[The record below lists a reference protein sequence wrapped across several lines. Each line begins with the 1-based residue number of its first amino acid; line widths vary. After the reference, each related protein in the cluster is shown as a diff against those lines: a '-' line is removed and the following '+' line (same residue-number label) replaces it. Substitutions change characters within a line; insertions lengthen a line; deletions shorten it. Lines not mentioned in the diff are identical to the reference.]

1 MQIRPFLIAAFVL
14 LISSNVLAQSKKFS
28 WKGIFQKHSS
38 KEVVQPIKI
47 ATNKI
52 DKLYRP
58 SFHFTPKAG
67 WMNDPNGMIYVNGVY
82 HLYYQHNP
90 NASVWGP
97 MHWGHATSKDL
108 IHWKH
113 KKIALY
119 PNALGTIFSGSA
131 VIDSNNT
138 SGFGKG
144 RRAPLVAIYTQH
156 SMEGEKA
163 GRDDFQNQ
171 SISISLNAGKTF
183 KTYRGNPVIKTPHL
197 RDFRDPKVFWYEPT

>member
-1 MQIRPFLIAAFVL
+1 MQLRHFFIAIVVL
-14 LISSNVLAQSKKFS
+14 FIHSNISAQSKKFS
-28 WKGIFQKHSS
+28 LKGIFQKSVT
-38 KEVVQPIKI
+38 KE
-47 ATNKI
+47 T

-58 SFHFTPKAG
+58 SIHFTPKAG
-67 WMNDPNGMIYVNGVY
+67 WMNDPIGMIYVKGVY

-138 SGFGKG
+138 SGFGRG
-144 RRAPLVAIYTQH
+144 RKAPLVAIYTQDRK
-156 SMEGEKA
+156 S
-163 GRDDFQNQ
+163 
-171 SISISLNAGKTF
+171 
-183 KTYRGNPVIKTPHL
+183 V
-197 RDFRDPKVFWYEPT
+197 V

>member
-1 MQIRPFLIAAFVL
+1 MPIRRFLIAILVL
-14 LISSNVLAQSKKFS
+14 LSSSHLIAQKK
-28 WKGIFQKHSS
+28 
-38 KEVVQPIKI
+38 
-47 ATNKI
+47 
-52 DKLYRP
+52 YRP
-58 SFHFTPKAG
+58 EIHFTPKAG
-67 WMNDPNGMIYVNGVY
+67 WMNDPNGMIYVKGVY

-138 SGFGKG
+138 SGFGRG

-183 KTYRGNPVIKTPHL
+183 KTYRGLSLIHI
-197 RDFRDPKVFWYEPT
+197 